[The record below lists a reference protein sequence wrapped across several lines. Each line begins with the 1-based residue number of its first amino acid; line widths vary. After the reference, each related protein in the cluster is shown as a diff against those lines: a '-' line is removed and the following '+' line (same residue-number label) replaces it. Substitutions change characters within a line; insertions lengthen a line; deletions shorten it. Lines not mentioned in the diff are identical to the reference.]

1 MDENLLLNKTILVVD
16 DENDLRDIVAS
27 EFDFMGAK
35 VFQAENI
42 TVAQK
47 LFQENKFDLIVSDI
61 RMPGGTGIDLLENL
75 KRKDVE
81 HPPVILITGF
91 ADITVEDAFDK
102 GAEALM
108 NKPFKLDDLIQQAVR
123 FTSPKESRFLEKLES
138 SGDIYFE
145 SPESVN
151 EAMKKHQFLLGRGGV
166 SAMFDLKGKRVDVGM
181 SYNFIFKFSD
191 VKLEG
196 TVVCRWSKY
205 VDQKVNLTA
214 LGLEFQSLSTD
225 SLKTLGVLWQGE
237 IVRPF
242 IPAFSVKEN

>member
-47 LFQENKFDLIVSDI
+47 LFQENKIDLIVSDI
-61 RMPGGTGIDLLENL
+61 RMPGGTGIDLLDNL
-75 KRKDVE
+75 KRKDFE
-81 HPPVILITGF
+81 NPPVILITGF

-123 FTSPKESRFLEKLES
+123 FTSPKENRFLEKQES
-138 SGDIYFE
+138 VGDIQFE
-145 SPESVN
+145 TVDSIS
-151 EAMKKHQFLLGRGGV
+151 EAMKKHKFLLGRGGV
-166 SAMFDLKGKRVDVGM
+166 SALFDLKGKRVDVGL
-181 SYNFIFKFSD
+181 SYSFTFKFSD

-196 TVVCRWSKY
+196 TVVCRWNKY
-205 VDQKVNLTA
+205 LDQQVNHTA
-214 LGLEFQSLSTD
+214 LGLEFQSLSSE
-225 SLKTLGVLWQGE
+225 SLKSLGALWQGE

-242 IPAFSVKEN
+242 IPAFNTKEN